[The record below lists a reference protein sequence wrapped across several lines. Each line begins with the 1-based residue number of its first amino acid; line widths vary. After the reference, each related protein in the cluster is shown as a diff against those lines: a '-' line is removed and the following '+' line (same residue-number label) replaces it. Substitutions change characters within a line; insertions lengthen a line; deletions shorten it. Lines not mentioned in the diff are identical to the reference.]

1 MTFLSFTP
9 SPRSPHSVSQGIR
22 EEAETLAPTAE
33 PLSLKSEAGDK
44 WKRPFR

>member
-1 MTFLSFTP
+1 MTFLSFIP
-9 SPRSPHSVSQGIR
+9 SPRSPNTVSQWIR

-33 PLSLKSEAGDK
+33 PLTLKSEAGDK